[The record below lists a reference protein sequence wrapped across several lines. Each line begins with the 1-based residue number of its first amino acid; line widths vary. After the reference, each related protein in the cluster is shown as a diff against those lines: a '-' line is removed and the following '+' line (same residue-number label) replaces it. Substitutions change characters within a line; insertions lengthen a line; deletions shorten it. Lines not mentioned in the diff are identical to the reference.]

1 MKKTTAVVMAVVTGA
16 DTVEAAVD
24 TEVEEEEVDTE
35 GVVAACRDQVEGDGE
50 VDLSRFCQEETSRGV
65 TAVVWVEEE
74 VWVVVVWATAVEL
87 EGTLNQEPVSP
98 ST

>member
-50 VDLSRFCQEETSRGV
+50 VDLSRFCQEVRQWHKIAYIAQSMYSSNKNSV
-65 TAVVWVEEE
+65 INW
-74 VWVVVVWATAVEL
+74 
-87 EGTLNQEPVSP
+87 
-98 ST
+98 